1 MNRSLSEKSQHKQ
14 WILQQIESDPDFRKE
29 ISEYLTKYNSKF
41 STLNKENKNKLI
53 DTEMKRRRVPYGGK
67 KTRKSRK
74 SKKIRKTKRS
84 LKRQHKSKK
93 IRSKKY

>member
-1 MNRSLSEKSQHKQ
+1 MEIQSINNLEQKK

-29 ISEYLTKYNSKF
+29 ISEYLTKYNSNFNK
-41 STLNKENKNKLI
+41 LNKDNQEKMIN
-53 DTEMKRRRVPYGGK
+53 DEMKRRRVPYGGK

-74 SKKIRKTKRS
+74 SKKIRKTKRRV
-84 LKRQHKSKK
+84 KKQNKSKK